1 MKFKEQLIKA
11 KFVSRPNRFIIVI
24 EVNGEQHRSHLA
36 DPGRLKE
43 LLFPGV
49 ELLVIK
55 IKNIQKR
62 KTKYSTIMVRFKG
75 QLISLVST
83 LPNQFVKDELIKQR
97 LPFFQKFNII
107 RPEVAIGKHRFDFLL
122 KDEEGKDFV
131 LEVKSVTLVKNKIAM
146 FPDAVTLRG
155 KNHVQA
161 LKELVKQNQRTGV
174 LFVCQRP
181 DATSF
186 QPMWQRDDKF
196 CYALHEAHKFGV
208 KMWCITLSISEN
220 GIKYNKEIPIYL
232 DQNK

>member
-1 MKFKEQLIKA
+1 MKFKEPLTKA
-11 KFVSRPNRFIIVI
+11 KFVSRPNRFITII
-24 EVNGEQHRSHLA
+24 DINGEKHKSHLA

-49 ELLVIK
+49 ELLVRE
-55 IKNIQKR
+55 IKNIEKR
-62 KTKYSTIMVRFKG
+62 KTKFSTIMVRFKG
-75 QLISLVST
+75 KLISLVST

-97 LPFFQKFNII
+97 VPFFQKFNLV
-107 RPEVAIGKHRFDFLL
+107 RPEVTIGKHRFDFLL
-122 KDEEGKDFV
+122 EDEAGENFIM
-131 LEVKSVTLVKNKIAM
+131 EVKSVTLVKNEIAM
-146 FPDAVTLRG
+146 FPDSVTLRG

-161 LKELVKQNQRTGV
+161 LKELVKKNKKTGV

-208 KMWCITLSISEN
+208 KIWCITLSISEN
-220 GIKYNKEIPIYL
+220 GIKYNKEIPVYL

>member
-1 MKFKEQLIKA
+1 MKFKEPLIKA
-11 KFVSRPNRFIIVI
+11 KFISRPNRFITII
-24 EVNGEQHRSHLA
+24 DINGEKHRSHLA

-43 LLFPGV
+43 LLFPGI
-49 ELLVIK
+49 ELLVRE
-55 IKNIQKR
+55 IKNIKKR
-62 KTKYSTIMVRFKG
+62 KTKFSTIMVRFKG

-97 LPFFQKFNII
+97 LPFFQKFNLV
-107 RPEVAIGKHRFDFLL
+107 RPEVTIGKHRFDFLL
-122 KDEEGKDFV
+122 KDEEGEDFV
-131 LEVKSVTLVKNKIAM
+131 LEVKSVTLVKNEIAM
-146 FPDAVTLRG
+146 FPDSVTLRG

-161 LKELVKQNQRTGV
+161 LKELVKKNQKTGV

-186 QPMWQRDDKF
+186 QPMWKRDDKF

>member
-1 MKFKEQLIKA
+1 MKFKEPLTKA
-11 KFVSRPNRFIIVI
+11 KFVSRPNRFITII
-24 EVNGEQHRSHLA
+24 DINGEKHKSHLA

-49 ELLVIK
+49 ELLVRE
-55 IKNIQKR
+55 IKNIEKR
-62 KTKYSTIMVRFKG
+62 KTKFSTIMVRFKG
-75 QLISLVST
+75 KLISLVST

-97 LPFFQKFNII
+97 VPFFQKFNLV
-107 RPEVAIGKHRFDFLL
+107 RPEVTIGKHRFDFLL
-122 KDEEGKDFV
+122 EDEAGEDFI
-131 LEVKSVTLVKNKIAM
+131 LEVKSVTLVKNEIAM
-146 FPDAVTLRG
+146 FPDSVTLRG

-161 LKELVKQNQRTGV
+161 LKELVKKNKKTGV

-208 KMWCITLSISEN
+208 KIWCITLSISEN
-220 GIKYNKEIPIYL
+220 GIKYNKEIPVYL

>member
-1 MKFKEQLIKA
+1 MKFKESLIKA
-11 KFVSRPNRFIIVI
+11 KFISRPNRFITII
-24 EVNGEQHRSHLA
+24 DINGEKHRSHLA

-49 ELLVIK
+49 ELLVRE
-55 IKNIQKR
+55 IKNIKKR
-62 KTKYSTIMVRFKG
+62 KTKFSTIMVRFKG

-97 LPFFQKFNII
+97 LPFFQKFNLV
-107 RPEVAIGKHRFDFLL
+107 RPEVTIGKHRFDFLL
-122 KDEEGKDFV
+122 KDEEGEDFV
-131 LEVKSVTLVKNKIAM
+131 LEVKSVTLVKNEIAM
-146 FPDAVTLRG
+146 FPDSVTLRG

-161 LKELVKQNQRTGV
+161 LKELVKKNQKTGV

>member
-1 MKFKEQLIKA
+1 MKFKEPLTKA
-11 KFVSRPNRFIIVI
+11 KFVSRPNRFITII
-24 EVNGEQHRSHLA
+24 DINGEKHRSHLA

-49 ELLVIK
+49 ELLVRE
-55 IKNIQKR
+55 IKNIEKR
-62 KTKYSTIMVRFKG
+62 KTQFSTIMVRFKG

-97 LPFFQKFNII
+97 LPFFQKFNLV
-107 RPEVAIGKHRFDFLL
+107 RPEVTIGKHRFDFLL
-122 KDEEGKDFV
+122 EDEAGENFIM
-131 LEVKSVTLVKNKIAM
+131 EVKSVTLVKNEIAM
-146 FPDAVTLRG
+146 FPDSVTLRG

-161 LKELVKQNQRTGV
+161 LKELVKKNKKTGV

-208 KMWCITLSISEN
+208 KIWCITLSISEN

>member
-1 MKFKEQLIKA
+1 MKFKEPLTKA
-11 KFVSRPNRFIIVI
+11 KFVSRPNRFITII
-24 EVNGEQHRSHLA
+24 DINGEKHRSHLA

-49 ELLVIK
+49 ELLVRE
-55 IKNIQKR
+55 IKNIEKR
-62 KTKYSTIMVRFKG
+62 KTQFSTIMVRFKD

-97 LPFFQKFNII
+97 LPFFQKFNLV
-107 RPEVAIGKHRFDFLL
+107 RPEVTIGKHRFDFLL
-122 KDEEGKDFV
+122 EDETGEDFI
-131 LEVKSVTLVKNKIAM
+131 LEVKSVTLVKNEIAM
-146 FPDAVTLRG
+146 FPDSVTLRG

-161 LKELVKQNQRTGV
+161 LKELVKKNKKTGV

-208 KMWCITLSISEN
+208 KIWCITLSISEDD
-220 GIKYNKEIPIYL
+220 IEYNKEIPIYL
-232 DQNK
+232 DQN

>member
-1 MKFKEQLIKA
+1 MKFKESLIKA
-11 KFVSRPNRFIIVI
+11 KFISRPNRFITII
-24 EVNGEQHRSHLA
+24 DINGKKHRSHLA

-49 ELLVIK
+49 ELLVRE
-55 IKNIQKR
+55 IKNIKKR
-62 KTKYSTIMVRFKG
+62 KTKFSTIMVRFKG

-97 LPFFQKFNII
+97 LPFFQKFNLV
-107 RPEVAIGKHRFDFLL
+107 RPEVTIGKHRFDFLL
-122 KDEEGKDFV
+122 KDEEGEDFV
-131 LEVKSVTLVKNKIAM
+131 LEVKSVTLVKNEIAM
-146 FPDAVTLRG
+146 FPDSVTLRG

-161 LKELVKQNQRTGV
+161 LKELVKKNQKTGV

>member
-1 MKFKEQLIKA
+1 MKFKEPLIKA
-11 KFVSRPNRFIIVI
+11 KFVSRPNRFITVI
-24 EVNGEQHRSHLA
+24 EVNGEEHRSHLA

-49 ELLVIK
+49 ELLVRK

-97 LPFFQKFNII
+97 LPFFQKFNLV

-122 KDEEGKDFV
+122 KDEEGEDFV

-155 KNHVQA
+155 KNHLQA
-161 LKELVKQNQRTGV
+161 LKELVKKNQKTGV

-196 CYALHEAHKFGV
+196 CYALLEAHKFGV
-208 KMWCITLSISEN
+208 KIWCITLSISEN

>member
-1 MKFKEQLIKA
+1 MKFKEPLTKA
-11 KFVSRPNRFIIVI
+11 KFVSRPNRFITII
-24 EVNGEQHRSHLA
+24 DINGEKHKSHLA

-49 ELLVIK
+49 ELLVRE
-55 IKNIQKR
+55 IKNIEKR
-62 KTKYSTIMVRFKG
+62 KTQFSTIMVRFKG

-97 LPFFQKFNII
+97 VPFFQKFNLV
-107 RPEVAIGKHRFDFLL
+107 RPEVTIGKHRFDFLL
-122 KDEEGKDFV
+122 EDEAGEDFI
-131 LEVKSVTLVKNKIAM
+131 LEVKSVTLVKNEIAM
-146 FPDAVTLRG
+146 FPDSVTLRG

-161 LKELVKQNQRTGV
+161 LKELVKKNKKTGV

-208 KMWCITLSISEN
+208 KIWCITLSISEN

>member
-1 MKFKEQLIKA
+1 MKFKEPLTKA
-11 KFVSRPNRFIIVI
+11 KFVSRPNRFITII
-24 EVNGEQHRSHLA
+24 DINGEKHRSHLA

-49 ELLVIK
+49 ELLVRE
-55 IKNIQKR
+55 IKNIKKR
-62 KTKYSTIMVRFKG
+62 KTKFSTIMVRFKG

-97 LPFFQKFNII
+97 LPFFQKFNLV
-107 RPEVAIGKHRFDFLL
+107 RPEVTIGKHRFDFLL
-122 KDEEGKDFV
+122 EDEAGEDFV
-131 LEVKSVTLVKNKIAM
+131 LEVKSVTLVKNEIAM
-146 FPDAVTLRG
+146 FPDSVTLRG

-161 LKELVKQNQRTGV
+161 LKELVKKNKKTGV

-208 KMWCITLSISEN
+208 KIWCITLSISEN

>member
-1 MKFKEQLIKA
+1 
-11 KFVSRPNRFIIVI
+11 
-24 EVNGEQHRSHLA
+24 
-36 DPGRLKE
+36 
-43 LLFPGV
+43 
-49 ELLVIK
+49 
-55 IKNIQKR
+55 
-62 KTKYSTIMVRFKG
+62 MVRFKG

-97 LPFFQKFNII
+97 LPFFQKFNLV
-107 RPEVAIGKHRFDFLL
+107 RPEVTIGKHRFDFLL
-122 KDEEGKDFV
+122 KDEEGEDFV
-131 LEVKSVTLVKNKIAM
+131 LEVKSVTLVKNEIAM
-146 FPDAVTLRG
+146 FPDSVTLRG

-161 LKELVKQNQRTGV
+161 LKELVKKNQKTGV

>member
-1 MKFKEQLIKA
+1 MKFKEPLIKA
-11 KFVSRPNRFIIVI
+11 KFISRPNRFITII
-24 EVNGEQHRSHLA
+24 DINGEKHRSHLA

-49 ELLVIK
+49 ELLVRE
-55 IKNIQKR
+55 IKNIKKR
-62 KTKYSTIMVRFKG
+62 KTKFSTIMVRFKG

-97 LPFFQKFNII
+97 LPFFQKFNLV
-107 RPEVAIGKHRFDFLL
+107 RPEVTIGKHRFDFLL
-122 KDEEGKDFV
+122 EDEAGEDFV
-131 LEVKSVTLVKNKIAM
+131 LEVKSVTLVKNEIAM
-146 FPDAVTLRG
+146 FPDSVTLRG

-161 LKELVKQNQRTGV
+161 LKELVKKNQKTGV

>member
-1 MKFKEQLIKA
+1 
-11 KFVSRPNRFIIVI
+11 
-24 EVNGEQHRSHLA
+24 
-36 DPGRLKE
+36 
-43 LLFPGV
+43 
-49 ELLVIK
+49 
-55 IKNIQKR
+55 
-62 KTKYSTIMVRFKG
+62 
-75 QLISLVST
+75 
-83 LPNQFVKDELIKQR
+83 
-97 LPFFQKFNII
+97 
-107 RPEVAIGKHRFDFLL
+107 
-122 KDEEGKDFV
+122 
-131 LEVKSVTLVKNKIAM
+131 M
-146 FPDAVTLRG
+146 FPDSVTLRG

-161 LKELVKQNQRTGV
+161 LKELVKKNQKTGV